1 MLNILLIKNVDFM
14 IEFQSRKLFERKQ
27 KTNKIFLF
35 IPKKLKTITIVG
47 RDLIVPGNMNPVKV
61 RVIIFIQFWLGN
73 SVKYAASFNVLPYK
87 LPLVTGYKTSA
98 KCQKHLLSVLRSFN
112 LRLVSKGS
120 NLGLDFRTL

>member
-61 RVIIFIQFWLGN
+61 RVIIFIQF
-73 SVKYAASFNVLPYK
+73 
-87 LPLVTGYKTSA
+87 
-98 KCQKHLLSVLRSFN
+98 
-112 LRLVSKGS
+112 
-120 NLGLDFRTL
+120 